1 MTMDNM
7 KGETNSENIIA
18 CLKRCL
24 KCIIFEIMPKSVLD
38 IFSEL

>member
-7 KGETNSENIIA
+7 KGETNSENIA

-38 IFSEL
+38 RFSEL